1 MDIEN
6 GTWVQ
11 LKSNTSK
18 AYLVSSSSA
27 SNEFLDCVSPQ
38 NERKLLSAEDIEII
52 NKMLVGT
59 PIKEVSTRLEYEIKP
74 IIAEKIRQYE
84 TV

>member
-11 LKSNTSK
+11 LKSDTSK

-27 SNEFLDCVSPQ
+27 SNEFLDCVSLQ
-38 NERKLLSAEDIEII
+38 NERKLLSAENIEII
-52 NKMLVGT
+52 TDVERLADLELT
-59 PIKEVSTRLEYEIKP
+59 YASTSS
-74 IIAEKIRQYE
+74 
-84 TV
+84 

>member
-18 AYLVSSSSA
+18 VYRVCNSSV

-38 NERKLLSAEDIEII
+38 GKREPLFVENIEII
-52 NKMLVGT
+52 TDIERLT
-59 PIKEVSTRLEYEIKP
+59 DLELTYPSTSS
-74 IIAEKIRQYE
+74 
-84 TV
+84 

>member
-27 SNEFLDCVSPQ
+27 PNEFLDCVSPQ

-52 NKMLVGT
+52 TDVERLADLELT
-59 PIKEVSTRLEYEIKP
+59 YASTSS
-74 IIAEKIRQYE
+74 
-84 TV
+84 

>member
-11 LKSNTSK
+11 LKSDTSK

-27 SNEFLDCVSPQ
+27 SNEFLDWFL
-38 NERKLLSAEDIEII
+38 RK
-52 NKMLVGT
+52 T
-59 PIKEVSTRLEYEIKP
+59 KENYCQL
-74 IIAEKIRQYE
+74 KI
-84 TV
+84 

>member
-11 LKSNTSK
+11 LKSDTSK

-52 NKMLVGT
+52 ADVERLADLELT
-59 PIKEVSTRLEYEIKP
+59 YASTSS
-74 IIAEKIRQYE
+74 
-84 TV
+84 

>member
-6 GTWVQ
+6 GTLVQ
-11 LKSNTSK
+11 LKSDTSK

-52 NKMLVGT
+52 TDVERLADLELT
-59 PIKEVSTRLEYEIKP
+59 YASTSS
-74 IIAEKIRQYE
+74 
-84 TV
+84 

>member
-1 MDIEN
+1 MDIKN

-11 LKSNTSK
+11 LKSDTSK

-27 SNEFLDCVSPQ
+27 SNEFLDCVSLQ

-52 NKMLVGT
+52 TDVERLADLELT
-59 PIKEVSTRLEYEIKP
+59 YASTSS
-74 IIAEKIRQYE
+74 
-84 TV
+84 

>member
-11 LKSNTSK
+11 LKSDTSK

-52 NKMLVGT
+52 TDFERLADLELT
-59 PIKEVSTRLEYEIKP
+59 YASTSS
-74 IIAEKIRQYE
+74 
-84 TV
+84 

>member
-11 LKSNTSK
+11 LKSDTSK

-27 SNEFLDCVSPQ
+27 SNEFLDCVSLQ

-52 NKMLVGT
+52 TDVERLADIELT
-59 PIKEVSTRLEYEIKP
+59 YASTSS
-74 IIAEKIRQYE
+74 
-84 TV
+84 

>member
-1 MDIEN
+1 MDIED

-18 AYLVSSSSA
+18 VYRVCCSSA

-38 NERKLLSAEDIEII
+38 NERKLLPVEDIEII
-52 NKMLVGT
+52 TDVERVADLELNY
-59 PIKEVSTRLEYEIKP
+59 PSTSS
-74 IIAEKIRQYE
+74 
-84 TV
+84 

>member
-52 NKMLVGT
+52 TDVERLADLEL
-59 PIKEVSTRLEYEIKP
+59 PYASTSS
-74 IIAEKIRQYE
+74 
-84 TV
+84 

>member
-1 MDIEN
+1 MDVEN

-11 LKSNTSK
+11 LKSDTSK

-52 NKMLVGT
+52 TDVERLADLEPT
-59 PIKEVSTRLEYEIKP
+59 YASTSS
-74 IIAEKIRQYE
+74 
-84 TV
+84 

>member
-11 LKSNTSK
+11 LKSDTSK

-27 SNEFLDCVSPQ
+27 SNEFLDCVSLQ

-52 NKMLVGT
+52 TDVERLADLQLT
-59 PIKEVSTRLEYEIKP
+59 YASTSS
-74 IIAEKIRQYE
+74 
-84 TV
+84 

>member
-18 AYLVSSSSA
+18 VYRVCSSSA

-52 NKMLVGT
+52 TDVERLADLELT
-59 PIKEVSTRLEYEIKP
+59 YASTSS
-74 IIAEKIRQYE
+74 
-84 TV
+84 

>member
-18 AYLVSSSSA
+18 VYRVSSSSA

-52 NKMLVGT
+52 TDVERLADLELT
-59 PIKEVSTRLEYEIKP
+59 YASTSS
-74 IIAEKIRQYE
+74 
-84 TV
+84 

>member
-11 LKSNTSK
+11 LKSDTSK
-18 AYLVSSSSA
+18 AYLVSSSSV
-27 SNEFLDCVSPQ
+27 SNEFLDCVSLQ

-52 NKMLVGT
+52 TDVERLADLELT
-59 PIKEVSTRLEYEIKP
+59 YASTSS
-74 IIAEKIRQYE
+74 
-84 TV
+84 

>member
-1 MDIEN
+1 MDIED

-52 NKMLVGT
+52 TDVERLADLELT
-59 PIKEVSTRLEYEIKP
+59 YASTSS
-74 IIAEKIRQYE
+74 
-84 TV
+84 

>member
-11 LKSNTSK
+11 LKSDTSK

-27 SNEFLDCVSPQ
+27 SNEFLDCVSLQ
-38 NERKLLSAEDIEII
+38 NEIKLLSAEDIEII
-52 NKMLVGT
+52 TDVERLADLELT
-59 PIKEVSTRLEYEIKP
+59 YASTSS
-74 IIAEKIRQYE
+74 
-84 TV
+84 

>member
-18 AYLVSSSSA
+18 VYRVCCSSA

-38 NERKLLSAEDIEII
+38 NERKLFVEDIEII
-52 NKMLVGT
+52 TDVERVADLGLNY
-59 PIKEVSTRLEYEIKP
+59 PSTSS
-74 IIAEKIRQYE
+74 
-84 TV
+84 

>member
-6 GTWVQ
+6 GTWIQ

-52 NKMLVGT
+52 TDVERLADLELT
-59 PIKEVSTRLEYEIKP
+59 YASTSS
-74 IIAEKIRQYE
+74 
-84 TV
+84 

>member
-18 AYLVSSSSA
+18 VYRVCCSSA

-38 NERKLLSAEDIEII
+38 NERKLLSAEDIESITDVER
-52 NKMLVGT
+52 LADLELT
-59 PIKEVSTRLEYEIKP
+59 YASTSS
-74 IIAEKIRQYE
+74 
-84 TV
+84 

>member
-11 LKSNTSK
+11 LKSDTSK

-27 SNEFLDCVSPQ
+27 SNEFLDCVSLQ
-38 NERKLLSAEDIEII
+38 NERKTI
-52 NKMLVGT
+52 
-59 PIKEVSTRLEYEIKP
+59 VS
-74 IIAEKIRQYE
+74 
-84 TV
+84 

>member
-1 MDIEN
+1 MDVEN

-11 LKSNTSK
+11 LKSDTSK

-27 SNEFLDCVSPQ
+27 SNEFLDCVSLQ

-52 NKMLVGT
+52 TDVERLADLELT
-59 PIKEVSTRLEYEIKP
+59 YASTSS
-74 IIAEKIRQYE
+74 
-84 TV
+84 